1 MIIIKKHN
9 PTSPGRRGYISVRDN
24 DLYKGRPYSKLVV
37 SKNSTGGR
45 NNVGRVTSWHRGG
58 GHKQHYRV
66 IDWKRDK
73 DDIPAKVIRKEYDPN
88 RTPYIF
94 LLLYA
99 DGERRYILAPKNL
112 QVNDVVISGEN
123 SPISIG
129 NCLPLKKIPLGTI
142 VHCIELKISKGAQL
156 ARSAGCS
163 AQLLAI
169 DGSYVTLRLR
179 SGEMR
184 KVHSSC
190 RATIG
195 EVGKSEHNLQ
205 KLGKAGRNRWKNIRP
220 RVRGVAMNPV
230 DHPLGGG
237 EGRTSG
243 GRHPCSPWGL
253 VDGKK
258 TRSPKKVS
266 SKFIVK
272 FRKRKTDK
280 R

>member
-1 MIIIKKHN
+1 MIIKKHN
-9 PTSPGRRGYISVRDN
+9 PTSPGRRGYVSVVD
-24 DLYKGRPYSKLVV
+24 DELYKGRPYSKLIIV
-37 SKNSTGGR
+37 KKSTGGR
-45 NNVGRVTSWHRGG
+45 NNLGRVTAWHRGG
-58 GHKQHYRV
+58 GHKKYYRI

-73 DDIPAKVIRKEYDPN
+73 DDISAKVIRKEYDPN
-88 RTPYIF
+88 RTSYIF

-99 DGERRYILAPKNL
+99 DGEKRYILSPKNL
-112 QVNDVVISGEN
+112 KINDIIVSGDS
-123 SPISIG
+123 SPISVG
-129 NCLPLKKIPLGTI
+129 NCLPLNKIPVGTVI
-142 VHCIELKISKGAQL
+142 HCIEMKPNGGAKI

-163 AQLLAI
+163 AQLLAL
-169 DGSYVTLRLR
+169 DGKYATLRLR

-184 KVHSSC
+184 KIFSSC

-205 KLGKAGRNRWKNIRP
+205 KLGKAGRSRWKNIRP

-258 TRSPKKVS
+258 TRNPRKVS

-272 FRKRKTDK
+272 FRKRKTD
-280 R
+280 RR